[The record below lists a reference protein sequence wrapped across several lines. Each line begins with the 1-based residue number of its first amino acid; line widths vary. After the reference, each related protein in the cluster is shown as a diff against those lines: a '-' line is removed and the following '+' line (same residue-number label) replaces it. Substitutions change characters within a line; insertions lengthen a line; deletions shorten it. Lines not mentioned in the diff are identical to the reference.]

1 MYKNRLVMSLYNS
14 FLIITVMCHVHIP
27 KWNHSQEK
35 NEALMLSLGPQIQGV
50 LNNLALEV
58 ENPSC

>member
-1 MYKNRLVMSLYNS
+1 MSLYNS
-14 FLIITVMCHVHIP
+14 FLITTVMCHVRERG
-27 KWNHSQEK
+27 WNHPQEK
-35 NEALMLSLGPQIQGV
+35 NEALLLSLGPQIQGV

>member
-1 MYKNRLVMSLYNS
+1 MSLYNS
-14 FLIITVMCHVHIP
+14 FLIITVMCHVHTY